1 MDIKIG
7 KIVEMALSEDGY
19 NNDITTNTLIDKNY
33 IISGNFI
40 SKNVGVV
47 SGTTVASAVFKKVS
61 SKLEFVILK
70 KDGSFV
76 NKGDVIAYV
85 KGPSRDVLRGFQT
98 ALNFLEKLSG
108 IASITNKYVQ
118 EIKGTKCK
126 IIDTRNNTPIYR
138 NLEKKA
144 VRDGGGLNSRFNLGE
159 YIVITTNHVTIVSDI
174 KHAVDLAKLKANVY
188 ENLTIEVEVENKEEF
203 LEALDTDCNIITL
216 VNMNNEQI
224 RELVKINNKNKILA
238 VKANIPPTK
247 VRSVA
252 LTGVDYIY
260 IDSLTNNKGL
270 EIDFNFY
277 KRLKK

>member
-1 MDIKIG
+1 MDIKIE

-19 NNDITTNTLIDKNY
+19 NNDITTNTLIDKNH

-159 YIVITTNHVTIVSDI
+159 YIVITTNHITIVSDI
-174 KHAVDLAKLKANVY
+174 KYAVDLAKLKANMY

>member
-1 MDIKIG
+1 MDIKIE

-19 NNDITTNTLIDKNY
+19 NNDITTNTLIDKNH

-40 SKNVGVV
+40 SKSVGVV
-47 SGTTVASAVFKKVS
+47 SGTTVANAVFKKIS
-61 SKLEFVILK
+61 NKLEFVILK

-85 KGPSRDVLRGFQT
+85 KGPSRDVLRGVQT

-108 IASITNKYVQ
+108 IATITNKYVQ
-118 EIKGTKCK
+118 EIKGTKCN

-144 VRDGGGLNSRFNLGE
+144 VRDGGGLNSRFSLGD
-159 YIVITTNHVTIVSDI
+159 YFVISSNHIAIIGDI
-174 KHAVDLAKLKANVY
+174 KHAVDLVKIKASMY
-188 ENLTIEVEVENKEEF
+188 DKMTIEVEVEDKEEF
-203 LEALDTDCNIITL
+203 LDALDTDCDIITL
-216 VNMNNEQI
+216 VNMNNELI
-224 RELVKINNKNKILA
+224 RELVKINYKKKKLI
-238 VKANIPPTK
+238 VKGNIPTTK
-247 VRSVA
+247 ARSVA

>member
-1 MDIKIG
+1 MDIKIE

-19 NNDITTNTLIDKNY
+19 NNDITTNTLIDKNH

-174 KHAVDLAKLKANVY
+174 KYAVDLAKLKANMY

-224 RELVKINNKNKILA
+224 REFVK
-238 VKANIPPTK
+238 
-247 VRSVA
+247 
-252 LTGVDYIY
+252 TGNEV
-260 IDSLTNNKGL
+260 SM
-270 EIDFNFY
+270 E
-277 KRLKK
+277 

>member
-1 MDIKIG
+1 MDIKIE

-19 NNDITTNTLIDKNY
+19 NNDITTNTLIDKNH

-108 IASITNKYVQ
+108 IASTTNKYVQ

-159 YIVITTNHVTIVSDI
+159 YIVITTNHITIVSDI
-174 KHAVDLAKLKANVY
+174 KYAVDLAKLKANMY